1 MANEINAKTKAMS
14 RSTAKRDVAKRAAT
28 RRPVATS
35 RIASRIRFDERCGM
49 IIDRKLW
56 EEIIKAHPD
65 IINGIYIDK
74 NLLKASEKALLK
86 SDAVKTLASAKD
98 LSGVFAIQTKD
109 GVIEKASF
117 IEGVN
122 VAKIQSAIEVKP
134 VLETVK
140 PGLTKAGATLKATAA
155 KKVAAKKK

>member
-1 MANEINAKTKAMS
+1 MANEKTRKA
-14 RSTAKRDVAKRAAT
+14 STTLKRATTAV
-28 RRPVATS
+28 RKGRVA
-35 RIASRIRFDERCGM
+35 ASRIRIDERCGM

-56 EEIIKAHPD
+56 EEIIAGNPGFL
-65 IINGIYIDK
+65 NGIYVDPSVLSATEK
-74 NLLKASEKALLK
+74 TLLKNSAKAN
-86 SDAVKTLASAKD
+86 LATVKD

-109 GVIEKASF
+109 GLIEKASF

-134 VLETVK
+134 VLEAK

>member
-1 MANEINAKTKAMS
+1 MAKEANDKTANV
-14 RSTAKRDVAKRAAT
+14 RARATAKRGVVGRTAT
-28 RRPVATS
+28 RRPVG
-35 RIASRIRFDERCGM
+35 RLASRIRIDERCGM

-56 EEIIKAHPD
+56 EEIIAGNPGFL
-65 IINGIYIDK
+65 NGIYVDPSVLSATEK
-74 NLLKASEKALLK
+74 TLLKNSAKAN
-86 SDAVKTLASAKD
+86 LATVKD

-109 GVIEKASF
+109 GLIEKASF

-134 VLETVK
+134 VLEAK

>member
-1 MANEINAKTKAMS
+1 MAKEANDKTANV
-14 RSTAKRDVAKRAAT
+14 RARATAKRGVVGRTAT
-28 RRPVATS
+28 RRPVG
-35 RIASRIRFDERCGM
+35 RLASRIRIDERCGM

-56 EEIIKAHPD
+56 EEIIAGNPGFL
-65 IINGIYIDK
+65 NGIYVDPSVLSATEK
-74 NLLKASEKALLK
+74 TLLKNSAK
-86 SDAVKTLASAKD
+86 VNLATVKD

-109 GVIEKASF
+109 GLIEKASF

-134 VLETVK
+134 VLEAK

>member
-1 MANEINAKTKAMS
+1 MAKEANDKTANV
-14 RSTAKRDVAKRAAT
+14 RARATAKRGVVGRTAT
-28 RRPVATS
+28 RRPVG
-35 RIASRIRFDERCGM
+35 RLASRIRIDERCGM

-109 GVIEKASF
+109 GLIEKASF

-134 VLETVK
+134 VLEAK

-155 KKVAAKKK
+155 KKVVAKKK

>member
-1 MANEINAKTKAMS
+1 MAKEANDKTANV
-14 RSTAKRDVAKRAAT
+14 RARATAKRGVVGRTAT
-28 RRPVATS
+28 RRPVG
-35 RIASRIRFDERCGM
+35 RLASRIRIDERCGM

-56 EEIIKAHPD
+56 EEIIAGNPGFL
-65 IINGIYIDK
+65 NGIYVDPSVLSATEK
-74 NLLKASEKALLK
+74 TLLKNSAKAN
-86 SDAVKTLASAKD
+86 LASAKD

-109 GVIEKASF
+109 GLIEKASF

-134 VLETVK
+134 VLEAK

>member
-1 MANEINAKTKAMS
+1 MAKEANDKTANV
-14 RSTAKRDVAKRAAT
+14 RTRATAKRGVVGRTAT
-28 RRPVATS
+28 RRPVG
-35 RIASRIRFDERCGM
+35 RLASRIRIDERCGM

-56 EEIIKAHPD
+56 EEIIAGNPGFL
-65 IINGIYIDK
+65 NGIYVDPSVLSATEK
-74 NLLKASEKALLK
+74 TLLKNSAKAN
-86 SDAVKTLASAKD
+86 LATVKD

-109 GVIEKASF
+109 GLIEKASF

-134 VLETVK
+134 VLEAK

>member
-117 IEGVN
+117 IEGTN

-134 VLETVK
+134 VLEAK

>member
-1 MANEINAKTKAMS
+1 MAKEANDKTANV
-14 RSTAKRDVAKRAAT
+14 RARATAKRGVVGRTAT
-28 RRPVATS
+28 RRPVG
-35 RIASRIRFDERCGM
+35 RLASRIRIDERCGM

-56 EEIIKAHPD
+56 EEIVAGNPGFL
-65 IINGIYIDK
+65 NGIYVDPSVLSATEK
-74 NLLKASEKALLK
+74 TLLKNSAKAN
-86 SDAVKTLASAKD
+86 LATVKD

-109 GVIEKASF
+109 GLIEKASF

-134 VLETVK
+134 VLEAK

>member
-1 MANEINAKTKAMS
+1 MAKEANDKTANV
-14 RSTAKRDVAKRAAT
+14 RARATAKRGVAGRTAT
-28 RRPVATS
+28 RRPVG
-35 RIASRIRFDERCGM
+35 RLASRIRIDERCGM

-56 EEIIKAHPD
+56 EEIIAGNPGFL
-65 IINGIYIDK
+65 NGIYVDPSVLSATEK
-74 NLLKASEKALLK
+74 TLLKNSAKAN
-86 SDAVKTLASAKD
+86 LATVKD

-109 GVIEKASF
+109 GLIEKASF

-134 VLETVK
+134 VLEAK

>member
-1 MANEINAKTKAMS
+1 MAKEANDKTANV
-14 RSTAKRDVAKRAAT
+14 RARATAKRGVVGRTAT
-28 RRPVATS
+28 RRPVG
-35 RIASRIRFDERCGM
+35 RLASRIRIDERCGM

-56 EEIIKAHPD
+56 EEIIAGNPGFL
-65 IINGIYIDK
+65 NGIYVDPSVLSATEK
-74 NLLKASEKALLK
+74 TLLKNSAKAN
-86 SDAVKTLASAKD
+86 LATVKD

-109 GVIEKASF
+109 GLIEKASF

-134 VLETVK
+134 VLEAQ

>member
-1 MANEINAKTKAMS
+1 MAKEANDKTANV
-14 RSTAKRDVAKRAAT
+14 RARATAKRGVVGRTAT
-28 RRPVATS
+28 RRPVG
-35 RIASRIRFDERCGM
+35 RLASRIRIDERCGM

-56 EEIIKAHPD
+56 EEIIAGNPGFL
-65 IINGIYIDK
+65 NGIYVDPSVLSATEK
-74 NLLKASEKALLK
+74 TLLKNSAKAN
-86 SDAVKTLASAKD
+86 LATVKD

-109 GVIEKASF
+109 GLIEKASF

-134 VLETVK
+134 VLEAK

-155 KKVAAKKK
+155 KKVVAKKK

>member
-1 MANEINAKTKAMS
+1 MAKEANDKTANV
-14 RSTAKRDVAKRAAT
+14 RARATAKRGVAGRTAT
-28 RRPVATS
+28 RRPVG
-35 RIASRIRFDERCGM
+35 RLASRIRIDERCGM

-56 EEIIKAHPD
+56 EEIIAGNPGFL
-65 IINGIYIDK
+65 NGIYVDPSVLSATEK
-74 NLLKASEKALLK
+74 TLLKNSAKAN
-86 SDAVKTLASAKD
+86 LATVKD

-109 GVIEKASF
+109 GLIEKASF

-140 PGLTKAGATLKATAA
+140 PGLTKAGATLKAKKK

>member
-117 IEGVN
+117 IEGTN

-155 KKVAAKKK
+155 KKVVAKKK